1 MDVVIVNPC
10 VIIGAG
16 DWQESSLTMF
26 ATVVKGLRFYTSGAN
41 AFVDARDVALIM
53 LKLMNSDFKNERYLC
68 IGENSTFK
76 NLFDTIARNLNKKEA
91 TILVNS
97 LLIGLTWR
105 VMWVISKL
113 TGKKSPIT
121 KETARSAFGTT
132 VYDASKIKKALSFE
146 FKTINEIL
154 ESVYPGAT
162 EKGKEP
168 YFKAL
173 VVTCLPGSSLER
185 DIEKFDKLTRLEVHL
200 TKKVKSRTFSQWTNN
215 WQ

>member
-1 MDVVIVNPC
+1 MASVSAFEILGSPHPNDNGIYPEWL
-10 VIIGAG
+10 IELWEG
-16 DWQESSLTMF
+16 DQATLKLKSLTSQKR
-26 ATVVKGLRFYTSGAN
+26 AKLFYPQS
-41 AFVDARDVALIM
+41 
-53 LKLMNSDFKNERYLC
+53 
-68 IGENSTFK
+68 
-76 NLFDTIARNLNKKEA
+76 
-91 TILVNS
+91 
-97 LLIGLTWR
+97 
-105 VMWVISKL
+105 SKA
-113 TGKKSPIT
+113 I
-121 KETARSAFGTT
+121 
-132 VYDASKIKKALSFE
+132 